1 MDKQDNGFDE
11 DLSHLWT
18 MTLVLPHVERLD
30 DDQMPAYFPDYEAM
44 AKLQVRRLEPNANR
58 ALLRRD
64 WSCPGCGRSKSEIFC
79 RSESGRLGLE

>member
-30 DDQMPAYFPDYEAM
+30 DD
-44 AKLQVRRLEPNANR
+44 
-58 ALLRRD
+58 
-64 WSCPGCGRSKSEIFC
+64 
-79 RSESGRLGLE
+79 